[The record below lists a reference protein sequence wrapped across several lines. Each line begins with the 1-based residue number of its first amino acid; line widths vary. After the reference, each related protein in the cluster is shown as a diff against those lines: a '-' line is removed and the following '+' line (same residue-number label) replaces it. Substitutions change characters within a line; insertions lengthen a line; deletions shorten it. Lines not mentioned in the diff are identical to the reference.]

1 MQRNRGYRR
10 RQRRRFIRRR
20 LKIIL
25 NAWGE
30 GFRSWGSWDMSPG
43 QYPYYGRTGVLGK
56 FNLACS
62 CWMCRGEKYDRLV
75 FRREM
80 RRMIDEVDFRACAQG
95 D

>member
-1 MQRNRGYRR
+1 MERNRGYRR

-25 NAWGE
+25 NAWGP
-30 GFRSWGSWDMSPG
+30 GSWWGAESRPLNWFPFSGGPG
-43 QYPYYGRTGVLGK
+43 RLGK

-80 RRMIDEVDFRACAQG
+80 RGMIDEVDFRACGQG